1 MVCSTFGNVN
11 WKAST
16 VRRARKSEYLWHSV
30 SALGSDVY
38 VLLFVS
44 ERTNLHISDV
54 ELELPARIVFL
65 NKVIENWNSSF
76 CTDWTHLK
84 VGKFLWNCPVWLA
97 SKENLKHV
105 MRDNW
110 GVLVHRYNRLC
121 LIWWRQTNI
130 SDTEN
135 ILQHYVSNSYGVHFV
150 VGLILACSSDV
161 VSVLLNLLIAR

>member
-16 VRRARKSEYLWHSV
+16 VRRARESEYLWHSV

-65 NKVIENWNSSF
+65 NKVIEN
-76 CTDWTHLK
+76 
-84 VGKFLWNCPVWLA
+84 
-97 SKENLKHV
+97 
-105 MRDNW
+105 
-110 GVLVHRYNRLC
+110 
-121 LIWWRQTNI
+121 
-130 SDTEN
+130 
-135 ILQHYVSNSYGVHFV
+135 
-150 VGLILACSSDV
+150 
-161 VSVLLNLLIAR
+161 